1 VRLAGH
7 GKFTDKLGFDLGGKI
22 VDWDFS
28 SGNLATCKR
37 NDLLYTVSS
46 GLTYTVNAH
55 ISINLAGSL
64 DWARNDENG
73 VTHPQTREFD
83 RQLISLGTQW
93 KF

>member
-1 VRLAGH
+1 VRLADP

-28 SGNLATCKR
+28 SGNLATGQR
-37 NDLLYTVSS
+37 NDRRYTVSS

-55 ISINLAGSL
+55 SSINLAGSL
-64 DWARNDENG
+64 DWGRNDKNG
-73 VTHPQTREFD
+73 VTNPQPREFD
-83 RQLISLGTQW
+83 RQLIPLGTQW